1 MESPALKKK
10 LQEVMAKYKYALLVL
25 LLGIGLMLLPS
36 GDAPASAPAE
46 TAPSE
51 ARTDDLETRL
61 EQILSQI
68 SGAGKVDVLLTEKT
82 GQETLY
88 QLEGET
94 DSDESSTHTRESVII
109 IEDTDNRESG
119 LIRRIDP
126 PFYLGAVIVCQGA
139 DNPQVKLAIVESVRC
154 VTGLGADQISVVKM
168 K

>member
-10 LQEVMAKYKYALLVL
+10 LRELMAKYKYALLVL

-36 GDAPASAPAE
+36 GNTSSSVSVE
-46 TAPSE
+46 TPPE
-51 ARTDDLETRL
+51 PHPDDLEIRL

-68 SGAGKVDVLLTEKT
+68 SGAGKVDVLLTEKS
-82 GQETLY
+82 GSETLY

-94 DSDESSTHTRESVII
+94 DSDESSIHTRESVII
-109 IEDTDNRESG
+109 VEDTDNRESG
-119 LIRRIDP
+119 LIRRVDP
-126 PFYLGAVIVCQGA
+126 PNYLGAVIACQGA

-154 VTGLGADQISVVKM
+154 VTGLGANQINVVKM